1 MTPLPLDEI
10 ASAVEARLPF
20 AETLFE
26 TLAVETR
33 DGDGVTR
40 PAWSSADGCA
50 ASMVAEASRTL
61 GLEIESDRA
70 GNIYATLPG
79 QDRNAPALL
88 TGSHL
93 DSVPKGGNYDGYAG
107 VVAGLTALAAYR
119 DLGITPHC
127 DIRTVGLRGEESV
140 WYGIAYIG
148 SRLAVGSL
156 DVSEIDRLRRADTNR
171 TLADHMAEAGVDV
184 AALRE
189 APAPYISPENTK
201 AFLELHIEQGPVL
214 VDRNIPVSIPTV
226 IRGNARFPFARCYGE
241 YAHSAAVPRE
251 LRRDAALAV
260 VELVGELDRLWHAY
274 EAKGEPDTVFT
285 VGQLYTDA
293 AQHAMTKVPGE
304 CAFSLNFG
312 GTTEAFLDAVRD
324 KSVALAEEIG
334 QRRNVDFELGE
345 CVGSNPTPLDPALRR
360 HLGVTAERLSIA
372 MHEMATVGHDA
383 SIFARAGIPSAMVL
397 VRNQHGSHNA
407 AEAME
412 MADFGLG
419 TQILA
424 ATLLDL
430 A

>member
-1 MTPLPLDEI
+1 MTDTPTNEL
-10 ASAVEARLPF
+10 ASAIDARMPF
-20 AETLFE
+20 AEALFE
-26 TLAVETR
+26 TLAVATR

-40 PAWSSADGCA
+40 PAWSPADHFA
-50 ASMVAEASRTL
+50 ASIVSDAAGTL
-61 GLEIESDRA
+61 GLEVVYDPA
-70 GNIYATLPG
+70 GNIYTTLPG
-79 QDRNAPALL
+79 KDRSAPALL

-107 VVAGLTALAAYR
+107 VIAGLSALAAFR
-119 DLGITPHC
+119 DLGITPPC

-148 SRLAVGSL
+148 SKLAVGAMA
-156 DVSEIDRLRRADTNR
+156 VSEIDRLRRADTGQ
-171 TLADHMAEAGVDV
+171 TLAEHMQEVGVDV
-184 AALRE
+184 AALR
-189 APAPYISPENTK
+189 AASTPYIAPRNTK
-201 AFLELHIEQGPVL
+201 GFLELHIEQGPVL
-214 VDRNIPVSIPTV
+214 VDRALPVSIPTV
-226 IRGNARFPFARCYGE
+226 IRGNVRFPFARCYGE

-251 LRRDAALAV
+251 LRQDAALAV
-260 VELVGELDRLWHAY
+260 VELVGELDRLWQDY

-312 GTTEAFLDAVRD
+312 GTTQDFLDAVRD
-324 KSVALAEEIG
+324 RTRVLADEIG
-334 QRRNVDFELGE
+334 ARRNVDFQLGE
-345 CVGSNPTPLDPALRR
+345 CVGSDPTSLDLSLRGKLNATATQ
-360 HLGVTAERLSIA
+360 LGIPT
-372 MHEMATVGHDA
+372 HEMATVGHDA
-383 SIFARAGIPSAMVL
+383 SIFARAGIPAAMIL

-412 MADFGLG
+412 MADFCLG

-424 ATLLDL
+424 ASLLDL

>member
-1 MTPLPLDEI
+1 MTKFPSDEI
-10 ASAVEARLPF
+10 AIAVEARLPF

-26 TLAVETR
+26 TLAVATR

-40 PAWSSADGCA
+40 QGWSTADSCA
-50 ASMVAEASRTL
+50 ASMVSDAADAL
-61 GLEIESDRA
+61 GLEVAHDSA

-79 QDRNAPALL
+79 KDRNAPALL

-93 DSVPKGGNYDGYAG
+93 DSVPKGGNYDGFAG
-107 VVAGLTALAAYR
+107 TVAGLTALAAYR
-119 DLGITPHC
+119 DLGLTPPC
-127 DIRTVGLRGEESV
+127 DIRAVGLRGEESV

-156 DVSEIDRLRRADTNR
+156 DITEIDRLRRADTDR
-171 TLADHMAEAGVDV
+171 TLAEHMTEVGVDIT
-184 AALRE
+184 ALRGAT
-189 APAPYISPENTK
+189 APFISSKNTK
-201 AFLELHIEQGPVL
+201 GFLELHIEQGPVL
-214 VDRNIPVSIPTV
+214 VDRNIPVCVPTV
-226 IRGNARFPFARCYGE
+226 IRGNARFPFARCFGE

-260 VELVGELDRLWHAY
+260 VDLVGELDRLWQAY
-274 EAKGEPDTVFT
+274 EANGEPDTVFT
-285 VGQLYTDA
+285 VGQLYTNAD
-293 AQHAMTKVPGE
+293 QHAMTKVPGE

-312 GTTEAFLDAVRD
+312 GTTEAFLDVVRD
-324 KSVALAEEIG
+324 KTITLAGEIG
-334 QRRNVDFELGE
+334 ERRNVDFQLGE
-345 CVGSNPTPLDPALRR
+345 CVGSNPTPLDSGLRR
-360 HLGVTAERLSIA
+360 QLGAMATDLGIP

-397 VRNQHGSHNA
+397 IRNQHGSHNA

>member
-1 MTPLPLDEI
+1 M
-10 ASAVEARLPF
+10 PF
-20 AETLFE
+20 AEALFE
-26 TLAVETR
+26 TLAVATR

-40 PAWSSADGCA
+40 PAWSPADNYA
-50 ASMVAEASRTL
+50 AAMVSDAAGAL
-61 GLEIESDRA
+61 GLEVASDPA

-79 QDRNAPALL
+79 QDRNASALL

-107 VVAGLTALAAYR
+107 VIAGLTALAAYR
-119 DLGITPHC
+119 DLGITPPC

-140 WYGIAYIG
+140 WYGTAYIG
-148 SRLAVGSL
+148 SKLAVGSL
-156 DVSEIDRLRRADTNR
+156 DITEIDRLRRADTDR
-171 TLADHMAEAGVDV
+171 TLAEHMAEVGVDV
-184 AALRE
+184 AKLRQQTGPHIT
-189 APAPYISPENTK
+189 AQNTK
-201 AFLELHIEQGPVL
+201 GFLELHIEQGPVL
-214 VDRNIPVSIPTV
+214 VDRNLPVSIPTV
-226 IRGNARFPFARCYGE
+226 IRGNVRFPFARCYGE
-241 YAHSAAVPRE
+241 YAHSAAVPRD

-260 VELVGELDRLWHAY
+260 VELVGELDRLWQDY

-312 GTTEAFLDAVRD
+312 GTTQGFLDAVRD
-324 KSVALAEEIG
+324 RTRALAAEIG
-334 QRRNVDFELGE
+334 ARRRVEFQLGD
-345 CVGSNPTPLDPALRR
+345 CVGSDPTALDPGLRQR
-360 HLGVTAERLSIA
+360 LGATAAQLEIPT
-372 MHEMATVGHDA
+372 HEMATVGHDA
-383 SIFARAGIPSAMVL
+383 SIFARAGIPAAMVL

-412 MADFGLG
+412 MADFCLG

-424 ATLLDL
+424 ASLLDL

>member
-1 MTPLPLDEI
+1 MQMKEI
-10 ASAVEARLPF
+10 AKAVDARLRF
-20 AETLFE
+20 AEDLFDRM
-26 TLAVETR
+26 AAATR

-40 PAWSSADGCA
+40 PAWSPADRHA
-50 ASMVAEASRTL
+50 ASMISDAAGAV
-61 GLEIESDRA
+61 GLEIEYDRS

-79 QDRNAPALL
+79 TDRGAPALL

-107 VVAGLTALAAYR
+107 VVAGLTALAVFR
-119 DLGITPHC
+119 DLGITPPC
-127 DIRTVGLRGEESV
+127 DIRAVGLRGEESV

-148 SRLAVGSL
+148 SRFAVGSM
-156 DVSEIDRLRRADTNR
+156 DVAEIDRLRRADTGQ
-171 TLADHMAEAGVDV
+171 TLADHMTEVGVDV
-184 AALRE
+184 AALRDK
-189 APAPYISPENTK
+189 AAPYVTAQNTK
-201 AFLELHIEQGPVL
+201 GFLELHIEQGPVL
-214 VDRNIPVSIPTV
+214 VDRSLPVAIPTV
-226 IRGNARFPFARCYGE
+226 IRGNARFPFACCFGE

-260 VELVGELDRLWHAY
+260 VELVGTLDRLWQEY
-274 EAKGEPDTVFT
+274 EAQGEPDTVFT
-285 VGQLYTDA
+285 VGQLYTNPD
-293 AQHAMTKVPGE
+293 QHAMTKVPGE

-324 KSVALAEEIG
+324 KAVALANEIG
-334 QRRNVDFELGE
+334 RRRKVDFQLGE
-345 CVGSNPTPLDPALRR
+345 CVGSNPTPLDSALRGR
-360 HLGVTAERLSIA
+360 LREKAERLCIPV
-372 MHEMATVGHDA
+372 HEMATVGHDA
-383 SIFARAGIPSAMVL
+383 SIFGRAGIPAAMVL

-407 AEAME
+407 DEAME